1 MGAIHELWERY
12 REQVAF
18 YVVYIREA
26 HPEDGWVVTINRDQG
41 ITPTDPTS
49 DDERLEVA
57 TACALNM
64 KIRIPVVVDEIDDTV
79 ARAYGAL
86 PDRLYLIGAGGHIA
100 FQGDAGPMG
109 FKPPE
114 LEAAIEAE
122 LARLHA

>member
-12 REQVAF
+12 REQVEF

-86 PDRLYLIGAGGHIA
+86 PDRLYLVGAGGHIV
-100 FQGDAGPMG
+100 FQGGAGPMG